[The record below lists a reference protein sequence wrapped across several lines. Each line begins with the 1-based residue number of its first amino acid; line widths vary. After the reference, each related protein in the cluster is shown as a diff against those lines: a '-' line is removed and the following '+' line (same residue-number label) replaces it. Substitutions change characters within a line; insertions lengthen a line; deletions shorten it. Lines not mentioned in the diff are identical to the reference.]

1 MHTSLMIIILNRLS
15 KVKLLRNTVTN
26 EANGILRNTTIAV
39 LLKHLSNF

>member
-1 MHTSLMIIILNRLS
+1 MHTSLMIIILNPLS